1 MWACQSMASNAHQVN
16 LICAKGSSAA
26 AEKGGLVL
34 PSNLRIIE
42 TIEPSWEGKEAAEA
56 HYRCYRDIIEKE
68 CGDGDGIVW
77 DNTWHCFSY
86 LSAAKFLKMK
96 IIHTHHGVAEWQ
108 RIPPHQINFPRYI
121 GLSRLH
127 AKYLSSLWK
136 IPVRFVHHGIPLPP
150 KEETRS
156 DKSENYLL
164 SLNRIIPEKG
174 IEDSIDIARRTGT
187 PIKIIGDDVH
197 VRDYSYVQMIR
208 ERCHNTGGL
217 AEYIGLVNNETKK
230 LLIKNCKAVIACP
243 KPSWIEAFGLYAL
256 EANAYGKPVLALAN
270 GGLNDIIVNET
281 NGFLANTPEELQG
294 YIDRIPEC
302 SAESCRKRVENF
314 FTAEI
319 MSKNYL
325 EIFARVMEDDPLFR
339 W

>member
-1 MWACQSMASNAHQVN
+1 MWACQSMASNAHQVS

-26 AEKGGLVL
+26 AENRGQLL
-34 PSNLRIIE
+34 PPNLKIIE
-42 TIEPSWEGKEAAEA
+42 TIEPSWEGKEAA

-96 IIHTHHGVAEWQ
+96 IIHTHHGVVEWQ
-108 RIPPHQINFPRYI
+108 SIPPHQINFPRYI

-136 IPVRFVHHGIPLPP
+136 IPVRYVHHGIPLPP

-281 NGFLANTPEELQG
+281 NGFLTNTPEELQG